1 MPCWTVIGPGSQHR
15 DIVLRLA
22 VEHALRQNW
31 ERLFSY
37 ALRLS
42 GRRDVAAD
50 LLQSCATRALAAV
63 PPSEAERIRPWLF
76 TILRNIWIDEHRRVL
91 TASAVA
97 DAEPMA
103 SHWRHD
109 DRLIAEITVRQAFD
123 RLEPAHREI
132 LELIDLAGFR
142 YSEAAEILAV
152 PVGTVMSRLSR
163 ARLTLLEAIE
173 GGNLRALPAR
183 ARQGSGPR

>member
-1 MPCWTVIGPGSQHR
+1 
-15 DIVLRLA
+15 
-22 VEHALRQNW
+22 
-31 ERLFSY
+31 
-37 ALRLS
+37 
-42 GRRDVAAD
+42 VAAD

-76 TILRNIWIDEHRRVL
+76 TILRNVWIDEHRRVL
-91 TASAVA
+91 AASSVA

-123 RLEPAHREI
+123 RIEPAHREI

-142 YSEAAEILAV
+142 YGEAAEILAV
-152 PVGTVMSRLSR
+152 PIGTVMSRLSR

-173 GGNLRALPAR
+173 GGNLRALPVR